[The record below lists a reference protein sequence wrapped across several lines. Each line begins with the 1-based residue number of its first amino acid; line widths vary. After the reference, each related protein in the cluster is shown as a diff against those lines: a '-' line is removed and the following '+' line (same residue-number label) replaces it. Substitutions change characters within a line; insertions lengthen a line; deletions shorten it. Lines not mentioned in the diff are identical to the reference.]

1 MVFSKYGSPRAAFEV
16 IKGPQRILV
25 LNETLVMQ
33 LLDPNELLDGLELGF
48 SAFAQGEVQSPS
60 RPEIT
65 VPGKGF
71 SLSMPAWQAGMQI
84 CVKIVNVFEANL
96 AINLPNHLAII
107 NLFDPETG
115 ATTCVMDGTYITGVR
130 TAASAVISQKL
141 LSRQESKI
149 ATIVGAGVQGRE
161 HLRLLPLI
169 RNFDEIQ
176 IYSLDFEHAE
186 RLARLDPRAR
196 AVKNAEEAIRRS
208 DVICLATHS
217 PIPVIAADWVKPGTH
232 VSSVGYCPPDGEL
245 PRELA
250 TNHRLF
256 VESTDAFATPPV
268 GCAELRGIDSGLA
281 TLLGDVVNDLQKG
294 RTVDEEITVYKAM
307 GIAMEDMVAANL
319 VYQRAVATG
328 VGTSVE
334 W

>member
-1 MVFSKYGSPRAAFEV
+1 
-16 IKGPQRILV
+16 
-25 LNETLVMQ
+25 
-33 LLDPNELLDGLELGF
+33 
-48 SAFAQGEVQSPS
+48 
-60 RPEIT
+60 
-65 VPGKGF
+65 
-71 SLSMPAWQAGMQI
+71 MPAWQAGMQI

-217 PIPVIAADWVKPGTH
+217 PIPVISAD
-232 VSSVGYCPPDGEL
+232 
-245 PRELA
+245 
-250 TNHRLF
+250 
-256 VESTDAFATPPV
+256 
-268 GCAELRGIDSGLA
+268 
-281 TLLGDVVNDLQKG
+281 
-294 RTVDEEITVYKAM
+294 
-307 GIAMEDMVAANL
+307 
-319 VYQRAVATG
+319 
-328 VGTSVE
+328 
-334 W
+334 

>member
-1 MVFSKYGSPRAAFEV
+1 
-16 IKGPQRILV
+16 
-25 LNETLVMQ
+25 
-33 LLDPNELLDGLELGF
+33 
-48 SAFAQGEVQSPS
+48 
-60 RPEIT
+60 
-65 VPGKGF
+65 
-71 SLSMPAWQAGMQI
+71 MPAWQAGMQI

-141 LSRQESKI
+141 LSQQESKI

-176 IYSLDFEHAE
+176 IYSIDFEHAE

-217 PIPVIAADWVKPGTH
+217 PIPVISADWVKPGTH

-256 VESTDAFATPPV
+256 VESADAFATPPV